1 MLWKEYK
8 MGLDRN
14 KQAEQFTMMKRSD
27 CRDGTK
33 QKYYQRKH
41 VWHLVE
47 KIMSNGFSTK
57 VAIIKIHQAY
67 GYNICVI
74 EMIEKIVADKNVEGT
89 QI

>member
-1 MLWKEYK
+1 
-8 MGLDRN
+8 
-14 KQAEQFTMMKRSD
+14 
-27 CRDGTK
+27 
-33 QKYYQRKH
+33 
-41 VWHLVE
+41 
-47 KIMSNGFSTK
+47 MSNGFSTK